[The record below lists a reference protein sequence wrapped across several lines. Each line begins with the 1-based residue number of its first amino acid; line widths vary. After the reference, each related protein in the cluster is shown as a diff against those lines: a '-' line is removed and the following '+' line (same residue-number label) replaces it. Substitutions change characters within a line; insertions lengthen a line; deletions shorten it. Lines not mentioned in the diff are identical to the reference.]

1 MGDRDF
7 VSRVGDFDLELL
19 LLRLRTGDL
28 ELPLLWLPRLGD
40 LDWLLPRRLLLLFR
54 RELLRLLPLVFPP
67 FWLLVGVPPAEAD
80 GSVIVAAATGET
92 VTPLLAVLGLPKLV
106 GRRRQ
111 TSANTIYLS
120 FLALAASLVLLNK
133 C

>member
-7 VSRVGDFDLELL
+7 VFRIGDFDLELL

-40 LDWLLPRRLLLLFR
+40 LDWLLPPRLLLLFR
-54 RELLRLLPLVFPP
+54 RESLRLLPLVFPP

-92 VTPLLAVLGLPKLV
+92 VTPLLAAAWIAEIGWATRTNVSQYNLSVVLLQL
-106 GRRRQ
+106 
-111 TSANTIYLS
+111 L
-120 FLALAASLVLLNK
+120 LLVLP